1 MKYFDYQ
8 LVMRAILEGALLT
21 LELVSANIEEQP
33 AVEEVLALVF
43 NSDIFGAP
51 RFY

>member
-1 MKYFDYQ
+1 
-8 LVMRAILEGALLT
+8 MRATLERSPLA
-21 LELVSANIEEQP
+21 LELVSENIEEQP